1 MLSADL
7 TCCLGLEAGQL
18 TEAFVHTGGLAAREL
33 TVESNLK
40 GMVEFANVF
49 FKLLFQPQTY
59 KLTRTADQIP

>member
-18 TEAFVHTGGLAAREL
+18 TEAFVYTGGLAAREL

-49 FKLLFQPQTY
+49 FKLLFQPQMY
-59 KLTRTADQIP
+59 RLTRTADQIP